1 MERENMGIYSPAG
14 SESGREVVE
23 MGIKDTLRSTLPSL
37 RARDAILDSIY
48 GDLFKKLD
56 RIEERLDALDQ
67 KNEYMFYCLQHL
79 DGETDL
85 ETKKRVFLQMP
96 KASGRIRDFQ
106 VASNY
111 ILQRVKRICDENG
124 IQFALSSGTLL
135 GAVRHHGF
143 IPWDDDVD
151 IDMMRNDC
159 IRLEELLKNDDE
171 LVMRRYYVFD
181 EEHEQARHITKIKLR
196 CSDQFFVD
204 VFPNDYMTVAEDNKD
219 SAWRETERL
228 CREYHEELKQLFKA
242 HHFRNHDSRHPEAC
256 EELDEDVMLLENR
269 YLRQFQD
276 RFNPERKNTH
286 LCVGVEQD
294 RAFRMYN
301 KILSCEDTLPY
312 TPGTLTFEGE
322 RYDSYKN
329 YDQLLRIQ
337 YGDYWSLPRA
347 IVQQHENEFG
357 GYSDHDIKVIERI
370 KKMQGGKQ

>member
-1 MERENMGIYSPAG
+1 
-14 SESGREVVE
+14 
-23 MGIKDTLRSTLPSL
+23 
-37 RARDAILDSIY
+37 
-48 GDLFKKLD
+48 
-56 RIEERLDALDQ
+56 
-67 KNEYMFYCLQHL
+67 
-79 DGETDL
+79 
-85 ETKKRVFLQMP
+85 
-96 KASGRIRDFQ
+96 
-106 VASNY
+106 
-111 ILQRVKRICDENG
+111 
-124 IQFALSSGTLL
+124 
-135 GAVRHHGF
+135 
-143 IPWDDDVD
+143 
-151 IDMMRNDC
+151 
-159 IRLEELLKNDDE
+159 
-171 LVMRRYYVFD
+171 
-181 EEHEQARHITKIKLR
+181 
-196 CSDQFFVD
+196 
-204 VFPNDYMTVAEDNKD
+204 
-219 SAWRETERL
+219 
-228 CREYHEELKQLFKA
+228 
-242 HHFRNHDSRHPEAC
+242 
-256 EELDEDVMLLENR
+256 MLLENR